1 MKTIRALARSTAH
14 ALMIALALTFAL
26 ALIPSLSRD
35 AQAAGGK
42 ASTFENAL
50 LKLVFNGNTV
60 TGIADNTAS
69 TPATVLCL
77 ALHTA
82 DPGSGGTQTTNEA
95 AYGSYARVAVNR
107 NSGGWT
113 VSGNQVALTA
123 IEQFPAATSG
133 SETETYFSVAVP
145 TSGSTCTGSLVILYR
160 GPVTPNIV
168 VSTGVT
174 PELTTST
181 LVTEQ

>member
-1 MKTIRALARSTAH
+1 MPA
-14 ALMIALALTFAL
+14 
-26 ALIPSLSRD
+26 SRD

-60 TGIADNTAS
+60 TGIADNTGS

-133 SETETYFSVAVP
+133 SETETYFSIAVP

-168 VSTGVT
+168 VTTGVT

>member
-1 MKTIRALARSTAH
+1 MKTIRAFARSTAH
-14 ALMIALALTFAL
+14 ALAIAV

-50 LKLVFNGNTV
+50 LKLVFNGTTL
-60 TGIADNTAS
+60 TGIADNTAT

-82 DPGSGGTQTTNEA
+82 DPGAGGTQTTNEA

-133 SETETYFSVAVP
+133 SETETWFSVAVP
-145 TSGSTCTGSLVILYR
+145 SSGSTCSGSLVILYR

>member
-1 MKTIRALARSTAH
+1 MWNLRAFARSTAH
-14 ALMIALALTFAL
+14 ALTVALALLVFVL
-26 ALIPSLSRD
+26 APP

-42 ASTFENAL
+42 AATFENAL
-50 LKLVFNGNTV
+50 LKLLFNGTTI

-77 ALHTA
+77 ALHTS

-113 VSGNQVALTA
+113 VSTNTVAPAA
-123 IEQFPAATSG
+123 IAQFPAATSG
-133 SETETYFSVAVP
+133 SETETYFSIAVP
-145 TSGSTCTGSLVILYR
+145 TSGSTCTGGLVIIYR
-160 GPVTPNIV
+160 GPITPNIV
-168 VSTGVT
+168 VTTGVT

-181 LVTEQ
+181 LITEQ

>member
-1 MKTIRALARSTAH
+1 MKKIRAFARSTAPSH
-14 ALMIALALTFAL
+14 ILALTIALA
-26 ALIPSLSRD
+26 PG

-50 LKLVFNGNTV
+50 LKLVFNGSTV
-60 TGIADNTAS
+60 TGIADNTGS

-95 AYGSYARVAVNR
+95 AYGSYARLAVNR

-133 SETETYFSVAVP
+133 SETETYFSIAVP
-145 TSGSTCTGSLVILYR
+145 TSGSTCTGSLTILYR
-160 GPVTPNIV
+160 GPITPNIV
-168 VSTGVT
+168 VTTGVT

-181 LVTEQ
+181 IVTEQ